1 MFLTS
6 EQIAAAQRAS
16 LETLCGLTLKVFE
29 GLERLA
35 ALHLQAS
42 RAHFADGANVTLK
55 ALSATST
62 QDVLALQEEAIKP
75 AHEKFLSYIRQL
87 SEISDAAQLDFLA
100 FIEGVQAANAEKLQ
114 AFFAKVSEASPVA
127 SESTVAIVKSA
138 IHAAQ
143 TAYLSVQQVTKE
155 TAELANATLGDGKME
170 SESSTPEGS
179 KA

>member
-29 GLERLA
+29 SLERLA
-35 ALHLQAS
+35 VLNLQAS
-42 RAHFADGANVTLK
+42 KGHFADGANVTLK
-55 ALSATST
+55 ALSAAST
-62 QDVLALQEEAIKP
+62 QDILALQEEAIKP

-87 SEISDAAQLDFLA
+87 SEISDAAQLDFSA
-100 FIEGVQAANAEKLQ
+100 FIECVQAANAEKLQ

-127 SESTVAIVKSA
+127 SESTMAIVKSA

-143 TAYLSVQQVTKE
+143 TAYVSVQKVAKE
-155 TAELANATLGDGKME
+155 TAELATSTLGNGEME
-170 SESSTPEGS
+170 SESSTPEDS